1 MSFLN
6 KILNWFN
13 FENRTTSNDVG
24 SSSNVVQFRSKSN
37 SDELNQLKVS
47 ELRSLAKERGLK
59 GYTALRKNE
68 LVNLLSQ

>member
-13 FENRTTSNDVG
+13 FKNETTSNNVD
-24 SSSNVVQFRSKSN
+24 NVVQFGSKSK
-37 SDELNQLKVS
+37 SDELKQLKVS
-47 ELRSLAKERGLK
+47 ELKTLAKERGLK

-68 LVNLLSQ
+68 LINLLNQ